1 MYHTNGLTLCSVLVP
16 YSGLAGFW
24 TFMYRVSPMNYLIGA
39 MLSNGVALQN
49 VECSD
54 VELLMFSPP
63 ANMTCE
69 TYAGPFLQM
78 AGGTLQKPQA
88 NDTCLFCP
96 VASTDTYLATLD
108 IHYSERWRNFGLI
121 WVYVVFN
128 VFAALAAYW
137 LMRVPK
143 KRLGRS

>member
-1 MYHTNGLTLCSVLVP
+1 
-16 YSGLAGFW
+16 
-24 TFMYRVSPMNYLIGA
+24 MNYLIGA

-69 TYAGPFLQM
+69 TYAGPFMQM
-78 AGGTLQKPQA
+78 VGGTLQTPQA
-88 NDTCLFCP
+88 NDACLFCP

-108 IHYSERWRNFGLI
+108 IH
-121 WVYVVFN
+121 
-128 VFAALAAYW
+128 
-137 LMRVPK
+137 
-143 KRLGRS
+143 